1 MLIVLE
7 RLDTEECQELT
18 LVSKLAKILNL
29 KISLL
34 SFHRDPNSINIIHRP
49 SPQTKYREDQL
60 YGVWVKNNK
69 NWNTILV
76 TQMSDLLEI
85 PRFSLET
92 PIFHWRPPYFRW
104 RRPYFYLTPHI
115 FIRHPHIFIRHSH
128 IFIRH
133 PIFLLDTPIF
143 LLDTPIFSLES
154 PIFSLE
160 TFNFC
165 WIPPFQSTPP
175 SIFP

>member
-69 NWNTILV
+69 HWNTILV
-76 TQMSDLLEI
+76 HQMSDLLEI

-104 RRPYFYLTPHI
+104 NPPYF
-115 FIRHPHIFIRHSH
+115 RWR
-128 IFIRH
+128 
-133 PIFLLDTPIF
+133 
-143 LLDTPIFSLES
+143 
-154 PIFSLE
+154 
-160 TFNFC
+160 
-165 WIPPFQSTPP
+165 P
-175 SIFP
+175 SIFVGFPYFSLHPLPFSLTVPLTLMFSLATNNRHLS